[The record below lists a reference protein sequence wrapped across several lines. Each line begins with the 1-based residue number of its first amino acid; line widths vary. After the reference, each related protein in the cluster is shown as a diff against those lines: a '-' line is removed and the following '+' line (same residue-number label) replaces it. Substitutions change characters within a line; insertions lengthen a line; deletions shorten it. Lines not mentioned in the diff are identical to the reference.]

1 MHIVVLSDQ
10 DWHSLAYMSIIS
22 KVSCEQQME
31 LIPIKIAY
39 FAPGCRLSCRQAQRC
54 LRQHCERGLQIFL
67 KKETIF
73 DHLSTFLRIENWW
86 GWWQVGRTYWQNGQ
100 WTGYQC
106 REDRSPPTGR
116 WPTRRWRPDLQRP
129 AAEVLPGNRL
139 DNFKKNMP
147 PPHKKRSF

>member
-1 MHIVVLSDQ
+1 MHIVVLLDQ

-54 LRQHCERGLQIFL
+54 LRQHCERGLQTFL

-86 GWWQVGRTYWQNGQ
+86 GWWQDILAK

-129 AAEVLPGNRL
+129 AAEVLPGIRL
-139 DNFKKNMP
+139 GNLGRMGP
-147 PPHKKRSF
+147 PLSF